1 MTEQILELAASALN
15 ISKEEALANHK
26 ELPEIQ
32 AYYFWNASRGGRSMI
47 INDAGEK
54 LIAASAVR
62 FEDHVKTFLSGRRN

>member
-15 ISKEEALANHK
+15 ISIEEALTNHK
-26 ELPEIQ
+26 KLPEIQ
-32 AYYFWNASRGGRSMI
+32 AYYVWNASRGGRSMI

-62 FEDHVKTFLSGRRN
+62 LEDHVKAFLSGRRN